1 MQPPW
6 RVPAPSSRCHRKDKN
21 GRTPSH
27 SPKLSTAWFGSK
39 ANFLESGGIG
49 VRFYTAR
56 TRKARATLSIVCD
69 IFLRSLASCT
79 WVARSVLG
87 LPGSTGAAS
96 TSNLSIMR
104 DRCPGPT
111 RMIRIPSRIAVPWDS
126 WDQNG
131 PCTFVCALPNAK
143 IQQMLAKRFRDVF
156 NLYLKTLQT
165 FEIATSLR
173 FTFRCNIK

>member
-1 MQPPW
+1 MPICPCILAGTSSQPPW

-49 VRFYTAR
+49 VRFYTIR
-56 TRKARATLSIVCD
+56 PRKARATSSIVCD

-96 TSNLSIMR
+96 ASNLS
-104 DRCPGPT
+104 
-111 RMIRIPSRIAVPWDS
+111 RMSLLILVSRSFPD
-126 WDQNG
+126 
-131 PCTFVCALPNAK
+131 VCYFFLC
-143 IQQMLAKRFRDVF
+143 LHVVGVDVR
-156 NLYLKTLQT
+156 TQ
-165 FEIATSLR
+165 S
-173 FTFRCNIK
+173 